1 MFGHIFEYDL
11 IRKYVVLFGTLFN
24 DIYIKRTDSNNQP
37 LQTIKIP
44 ISYAPKE
51 KMLARVDND
60 PSLNR
65 PYAITLPRMAFEM
78 TGMYYAST
86 RKLQTVN
93 RQVRYQTNLP
103 AEAKYQYVP
112 VPYDFMFNLYIM
124 VKNAEDGTKILEQ
137 ILPFFT
143 PDWTA
148 TVNLIPDM
156 EVKSDIPLVLQTVNV
171 EDMYEGN
178 YDTRRSLIWTLG
190 FVMKG
195 YVYGPVK
202 KDGLITLANTNFFA
216 TPTDVEMGSAN
227 TSEKDIMINIAPGQ
241 LANGAPTTNSALT
254 VDRDSILANS
264 NYGYI
269 ITKT

>member
-11 IRKYVVLFGTLFN
+11 IRKYVVLFGTMFN
-24 DIYIKRTDSNNQP
+24 DIYIRRTDSSGQP

-44 ISYAPKE
+44 ISYSPKE
-51 KMLARVDND
+51 KMLARIDAD
-60 PSLNR
+60 PNLNR

-93 RQVRYQTNLP
+93 RQVKYQTDE
-103 AEAKYQYVP
+103 ASRAKYQYVP

-148 TVNLIPDM
+148 TVNLIPEMD
-156 EVKSDIPLVLQTVNV
+156 VKSDIPLVLQTVNV
-171 EDMYEGN
+171 EDTYEGN
-178 YDTRRSLIWTLG
+178 YDTRRSLTWTLG

-195 YVYGPVK
+195 YVYGPIK
-202 KDGLITLANTNFFA
+202 KSGLITLANTNFFA
-216 TPTDVEMGSAN
+216 TAGSEEMGNAN
-227 TSEKDIMINIAPGQ
+227 TSDKDITVTITPGQ
-241 LANGAPTTNSALT
+241 DANGNPTTNSAVT
-254 VDRDSILANS
+254 VDRNEILANS

>member
-11 IRKYVVLFGTLFN
+11 IRKYVVLFGTMFN
-24 DIYIKRTDSNNQP
+24 DIYIRRTDSSGQP
-37 LQTIKIP
+37 LQTLKIP

-51 KMLARVDND
+51 KMLARVSAD
-60 PSLNR
+60 PNLNR

-93 RQVRYQTNLP
+93 RQIKLQTD
-103 AEAKYQYVP
+103 EQSKAKYQYTP
-112 VPYDFMFNLYIM
+112 VPYDFLFNLYVL

-148 TVNLIPDM
+148 TVNLIPEMD
-156 EVKSDIPLVLQTVNV
+156 VKSDIPLVLQTVNV
-171 EDMYEGN
+171 EDTYEGN
-178 YDTRRSLIWTLG
+178 YDTRRSLTWTLG

-195 YVYGPVK
+195 YVYGPIK
-202 KDGLITLANTNFFA
+202 KSGLITLANTNFFA
-216 TPTDVEMGSAN
+216 TPTDEEMGNAN
-227 TSEKDIMINIAPGQ
+227 TSEKDIMLSIVPGQ
-241 LANGAPTTNSALT
+241 DANGDPTTNTSLT
-254 VDRDSILANS
+254 VDRNSIMANS
-264 NYGYI
+264 DYDYI

>member
-11 IRKYVVLFGTLFN
+11 VRKYVSLFGTLFN
-24 DIYIKRTDSNNQP
+24 DTYIRRYDSDGQP
-37 LQTIKIP
+37 LQTLKIP

-51 KMLARVDND
+51 KMLARLDQD
-60 PSLNR
+60 PNLNK
-65 PYAITLPRMAFEM
+65 PYAITLPRMAFEI

-93 RQVRYQTNLP
+93 RQYTTLP
-103 AEAKYQYVP
+103 AEQNNLKYQYVP
-112 VPYDFMFNLYIM
+112 VPYDFLFNLYIM
-124 VKNAEDGTKILEQ
+124 VKNAEDGTRILEQ

-148 TVNLIPDM
+148 TVNLIPEM
-156 EVKSDIPLVLQTVNV
+156 NFKVDIPLVLQTVNV
-171 EDMYEGN
+171 EDLYEGN

-195 YVYGPVK
+195 YVFGPIK
-202 KDGLITLANTNFFA
+202 KNGIITLANTNFYA

-227 TSEKDIMINIAPGQ
+227 TSEKDLMETIVPGQ
-241 LANGAPTTNSALT
+241 LANGAPTTNSSLT
-254 VDRDSILANS
+254 VDRNSILANS
-264 NYGYI
+264 TYDYI